1 MFNQVLMHTCL
12 HKVIFADMCINVQK
26 WKENHQILQEKSI
39 VTCGIISQGQWKVWK
54 VKGKG

>member
-1 MFNQVLMHTCL
+1 MFNQILMHTCL
-12 HKVIFADMCINVQK
+12 HKVIFVDMCINVHK
-26 WKENHQILQEKSI
+26 WRKNHQILQQKSI